1 MATTIISDQRMNQ
14 DLLEFMLQVLDLLPK
29 IKPKHMAVVCVDKN
43 GDYYIH
49 RYKSSYVDLQRMALE
64 LNNQGIMEM
73 VAQNRDFIEDW
84 ENDEED
90 DFS

>member
-14 DLLEFMLQVLDLLPK
+14 DLLKFMLQVLDLLPK

-64 LNNQGIMEM
+64 LDNQAVLEM
-73 VAQNRDFIEDW
+73 VAQNRDLL
-84 ENDEED
+84 DEWDESD
-90 DFS
+90 G

>member
-1 MATTIISDQRMNQ
+1 MNQ

-64 LNNQGIMEM
+64 LDNQAVLEM
-73 VAQNRDFIEDW
+73 VAQNRDLL
-84 ENDEED
+84 DEWDESD
-90 DFS
+90 G

>member
-1 MATTIISDQRMNQ
+1 M
-14 DLLEFMLQVLDLLPK
+14 
-29 IKPKHMAVVCVDKN
+29 
-43 GDYYIH
+43 
-49 RYKSSYVDLQRMALE
+49 DLQRMALE

-73 VAQNRDFIEDW
+73 VAQNREFIEDW

>member
-64 LNNQGIMEM
+64 LDNQAVLEM
-73 VAQNRDFIEDW
+73 VAQNRDLL
-84 ENDEED
+84 DEWDESD
-90 DFS
+90 G

>member
-14 DLLEFMLQVLDLLPK
+14 DLLEFMLQVPDLLPK

-64 LNNQGIMEM
+64 LDNQAVLEM
-73 VAQNRDFIEDW
+73 VAQNRDLL
-84 ENDEED
+84 DEWDESD
-90 DFS
+90 G